1 MSYLSKEG
9 EVQSMIGQG
18 QILDAFD
25 KYYADNVV
33 MIEATGDVFEG
44 KAKNREREEQFVA
57 SVAEIHGG
65 GITGMTSN
73 EDDGITMA
81 EVWMDVTFNDGTR
94 TKMEQV
100 SVKQWEGDQI
110 VKERFYYNM
119 PG

>member
-1 MSYLSKEG
+1 MSYLDKEK

-18 QILDAFD
+18 QILEAFD
-25 KYYADNVV
+25 KFYADDVV

-44 KAKNREREEQFVA
+44 KAKNREREEQFVD

-65 GITGMTSN
+65 GVTGMTSN
-73 EDDGITMA
+73 EDDGVSMA
-81 EVWMDVTFNDGTR
+81 EVWMDVTFKDGNR
-94 TKMEQV
+94 MKMEQV
-100 SVKQWEGDQI
+100 SVKQWDGDKI